1 MPTYSYECPICTN
14 EFDRILPMSEYKTTQ
29 ACDRCGCKTTKVMCI
44 GTVRRE
50 KPVWLDNSVR
60 NQLYD
65 TDSPHIPIETR
76 TDYNNFLKDNGIVPT
91 N

>member
-1 MPTYSYECPICTN
+1 MPLYGYSCKTCGRD
-14 EFDRILPMSEYKTTQ
+14 FDRLLPLSRYNEEQ
-29 ACDRCGCKTTKVMCI
+29 ICHQCGQIATKQMALGGI
-44 GTVRRE
+44 RDDH
-50 KPVWLDNSVR
+50 PIWLDNSIKS
-60 NQLYD
+60 QLYD